1 MAHKTGSK
9 KQARVDS
16 PLTSAIKADQPASAK
31 AKVESYLRTTKT
43 GSGAED
49 ETLSVQDV
57 ESDPG
62 TPKRQTSKVVI
73 STSARKSDSTP
84 AAPVTDKSEALVA
97 DSSDDDEY
105 DGESRSKRSGSN
117 GTVSS
122 EGSQAAK
129 NTGVSV
135 IQLCGVQFR
144 IPFTIWTLVAM
155 LVPIILVATFT
166 GISVDEA
173 VKEKHV
179 VTENTKLAVAIAD
192 CTTELT
198 TERRWSAMYITAG
211 VSHAARLSL
220 ERDLTDVSCNT
231 VLTPLIGA
239 RAQWD
244 PWMEKEIGRHQ
255 RRLLDLAAL
264 RSTIDT
270 NSSTLAQSRDF
281 FAAQIDNTTQA
292 LNHAA
297 SLVKRN
303 SHVFF
308 NLVMSMQARNYVSQA
323 YQVGMRI
330 TSQPNKTSA
339 VWGSDMVLFETAM
352 ASARAVLAVTEL
364 SVHEDFRSVLIA
376 WETTGP
382 GKVMLDRLNAL
393 NAAMYLK
400 DEALVLGMRA
410 QFEAEVGAG
419 LDALHAIEKAHVNSI
434 GSEAADKDLKSSLIF
449 LVVGVLVCIV
459 AAALLAWKQLQVKG
473 QLERQVE
480 NISRT
485 RKAVEAFVP
494 RFFLR
499 KMGYTSILQVKCG
512 ESTDVAVAMLFS
524 DIRHFTTVSEGM
536 TSSKLFDWIQGYFKR
551 VTTIIE
557 RRHGNV
563 NQFIGDALFAIFSH
577 ANDAA
582 WCAADMQSSVQQ
594 LNVERQCV
602 DPSSFPIEIGVG
614 LHFDVVA
621 MGILGDESRHTC
633 TTISASVNL
642 ASRLEGL
649 TKQFGSRIIASQ
661 EVIDQLTVGEEPGTG
676 ILRRCIGATMVK
688 GSVKKVTI
696 YDLFQTD
703 ERALYLYKH
712 ETRSAFERVA
722 EGMLNGTITGSFIAA
737 LGDESFDPLA
747 SAASPPAEG
756 SLPVFESMPGAL
768 NTDRA
773 ASSTD
778 MTTAQS
784 VAKPRATAA
793 ERQKQLHSTIAH
805 PRRSPQKQHLLA
817 RSSEAAGRVH
827 PDLALLH
834 DAMARYDVHDAAV
847 DAILQFTDGEGC
859 MLLDN
864 K

>member
-16 PLTSAIKADQPASAK
+16 PLTSAIKANQPPSAK
-31 AKVESYLRTTKT
+31 AKVESYLHATNT
-43 GSGAED
+43 GSGAGD
-49 ETLSVQDV
+49 ESWSVQDV

-73 STSARKSDSTP
+73 TTSARKSDSTP
-84 AAPVTDKSEALVA
+84 AALVTDKGDASVA
-97 DSSDDDEY
+97 DSSDDDDY
-105 DGESRSKRSGSN
+105 DGDSHSKRSSSN

-122 EGSQAAK
+122 EGSEAAK

-135 IQLCGVQFR
+135 IQLCGVKFR

-166 GISVDEA
+166 GISLDEA
-173 VKEKHV
+173 IEEKHV
-179 VTENTKLAVAIAD
+179 VTENTKLAIAIAD
-192 CTTELT
+192 CTSELM
-198 TERRWSAMYITAG
+198 TERQWSAMYITAG
-211 VSHAARLSL
+211 ASHAARLSL
-220 ERDLTDVSCNT
+220 ERDLTDVACNT

-239 RAQWD
+239 RAHWD
-244 PWMEKEIGRHQ
+244 PWMEKEIGRLQ

-270 NSSTLAQSRDF
+270 NSATLAQSRNF
-281 FAAQIDNTTQA
+281 FTTQIDNTTQA

-308 NLVMSMQARNYVSQA
+308 NLVMSMQSRNYVSQA
-323 YQVGMRI
+323 HQIGMRI

-339 VWGSDMVLFETAM
+339 VWDNDIVLFETAM
-352 ASARAVLAVTEL
+352 ASAHAVLAVTEL

-376 WETTGP
+376 WETAGP
-382 GKVMLDRLNAL
+382 GKVMFDRLNAL
-393 NAAMYLK
+393 NAAMHVK
-400 DEALVLGMRA
+400 DEALVLAMHARY
-410 QFEAEVGAG
+410 ETEVGAG
-419 LDALHAIEKAHVNSI
+419 LDALHAIEKAHVHSI
-434 GSEAADKDLKSSLIF
+434 GSEAADKELKSSLIF
-449 LVVGVLVCIV
+449 LIVGIITCVV

-688 GSVKKVTI
+688 GSIKKVTI

-722 EGMLNGTITGSFIAA
+722 EGMLNGTITGSIIAT
-737 LGDESFDPLA
+737 LGESFGPP
-747 SAASPPAEG
+747 SSPAIPAAEG
-756 SLPVFESMPGAL
+756 SLPVFESLPGAL

-778 MTTAQS
+778 TPLTQS
-784 VAKPRATAA
+784 MAKPRATAA
-793 ERQKQLHSTIAH
+793 ERQKQLHSTIEN
-805 PRRSPQKQHLLA
+805 PRRSPQKQLLLA
-817 RSSEAAGRVH
+817 RSSETAGRVH

-847 DAILQFTDGEGC
+847 DAILQFTDSEGC